1 MALTPKQIDTVR
13 GKLADGRALR
23 DRTGAPLGDC
33 FKALIECHGNHDRA
47 VEWLR
52 TRMLCR

>member
-1 MALTPKQIDTVR
+1 MALTPKQIDTVK
-13 GKLADGRALR
+13 GKLAAGRALHE
-23 DRTGAPLGDC
+23 RTGAPLGDC
-33 FKALIECHGNHDRA
+33 FKALIECRGDHERA

>member
-13 GKLADGRALR
+13 AKLADGRALR

-33 FKALIECHGNHDRA
+33 FKALIECRGDHERA

-52 TRMLCR
+52 ARMLCR

>member
-1 MALTPKQIDTVR
+1 MLTDRQVATVK

-23 DRTGAPLGDC
+23 DRTGASLGDC
-33 FKALIECHGNHDRA
+33 FKALIECRGDHDRA

-52 TRMLCR
+52 ARMLMR